1 MGQFAK
7 WTDIV
12 SLNRLPEIMQVPEV
26 AVTEKI
32 HGTSV
37 RIGWVDNTFRV
48 GGRNEEFDVVT
59 SNPSTGMSFMAW
71 VRDHPELPEKLE
83 QLAIEKGGEVIVY
96 GEWFGNGIQK
106 GVRYFAEPG
115 KGFRIF
121 GVRINGC
128 LMDWDV
134 VKATAEELG
143 LPTVPLLY
151 RGKPDLELFDKLR
164 VFPSK
169 VGEENGISDPENLAE
184 GVVISAIP
192 MVQIS
197 SDWAIVKHKHQKF
210 EERSSLQRDDKKSVE
225 ELESAIQFVA
235 EFWTEQRLE
244 HVFGGLREK
253 GLDVRTPSSIGPTI
267 KAMFEDVLK
276 ESQPEWT
283 KLSEKEQKAVQK
295 MHSGKTKMLMN
306 EYLRKSLI

>member
-1 MGQFAK
+1 MGNFTK

-12 SLNRLPEIMQVPEV
+12 SLNRLPEIMQAPEV

-37 RIGWVDNTFRV
+37 RIGWVDNAFRV
-48 GGRNEEFDVVT
+48 GGRNEEFDLVT
-59 SNPSTGMSFMAW
+59 SNPSAGMNFMAW

-83 QLAIEKGGEVIVY
+83 RLATEKGGEVIVY

-115 KGFRIF
+115 KGFRVF
-121 GVRINGC
+121 GVRINGA
-128 LMDWDV
+128 LQDWNIV
-134 VKATAEELG
+134 EATATKIA

-151 RGKPDLELFDKLR
+151 KGKPDLELFDKLR

-169 VGEENGISDPENLAE
+169 VGEENGINDPENLAE

-244 HVFGGLREK
+244 HVFSGLREK
-253 GLDVRTPSSIGPTI
+253 GLDVRAPSSIGPTI
-267 KAMFEDVLK
+267 RAMFEDVMK

-283 KLSEKEQKAVQK
+283 KLSEDEQKAVQK
-295 MHSGKTKMLMN
+295 MHSGKTKMLLN
-306 EYLRKSLI
+306 EYLRKAML